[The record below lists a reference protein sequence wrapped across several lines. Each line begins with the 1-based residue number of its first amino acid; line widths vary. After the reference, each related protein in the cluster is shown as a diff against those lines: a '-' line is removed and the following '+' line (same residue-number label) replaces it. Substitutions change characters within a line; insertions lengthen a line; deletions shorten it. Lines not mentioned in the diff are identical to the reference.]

1 MDYYCYREFP
11 WLQSVGS
18 LRVGHD
24 SGSSLSLF
32 TSMHWRRKWQ
42 PTPVFLPGESQ
53 GRGAWWAAVSGVAQS
68 WTRRKRLSSS
78 SSSSSSREN
87 GEGGPFEKKET
98 RPSLPQVLILLLTP
112 SPCTH
117 YITLF
122 KHCICHKNYFIKS
135 RILNLVLNNAKKIKL
150 PTSTG
155 SQKKQGNSRKISTS
169 SLTPLKPLTV

>member
-1 MDYYCYREFP
+1 MATHS
-11 WLQSVGS
+11 SV
-18 LRVGHD
+18 LA
-24 SGSSLSLF
+24 
-32 TSMHWRRKWQ
+32 WRNPRD
-42 PTPVFLPGESQ
+42 G
-53 GRGAWWAAVSGVAQS
+53 GAWWAAVCGVTQS
-68 WTRRKRLSSS
+68 WTRLKRLSS

-169 SLTPLKPLTV
+169 ASLTMLKALTTWITTNCGKCLRRWGYQTT